1 MLQSLRT
8 FANRFAPKN
17 KSSIPQ
23 PSSSPSSSPSPSS
36 KPDMIPNINEYI
48 KEWLAIEN
56 IATKRFGQKYLVNYP
71 NDADDPCEE
80 TVIDE
85 CDDNKRYTCRKY
97 VSNSTNKNT
106 CVSKD
111 RIKKFQAP
119 NTIVGRYSINS
130 KTQYSIK
137 FEMKE
142 SVLFNNCFVIKGRT
156 FPMYYHVMLSEET
169 NNVYILFPA
178 GGIFEKD
185 EFNKNTELKEFLQEL
200 VDKILEQEMYKMKK
214 IIICGHSM
222 GCVLALYT
230 GMIMQKQDKDFF
242 DNNVI
247 IIGSAPFK
255 YANDESFTNL
265 KNVMVFVF
273 ALSRKGGNGWDL
285 DSFVNQGPC
294 EFNYKPIT
302 YVSNSTPEGDFDST
316 IINISEGGYDYLKF
330 MTEEGS
336 FYHRWENY
344 QHVLYE
350 IYVEPNYGGHG
361 GGKLNKTRRRQ
372 RRNKKRNTKKNNT
385 QYKKNTQYKNNK
397 K

>member
-23 PSSSPSSSPSPSS
+23 PSSPLSSPLSSPSS
-36 KPDMIPNINEYI
+36 KPDIIPNINEYI

-85 CDDNKRYTCRKY
+85 CDDNKRYKCRKY

-142 SVLFNNCFVIKGRT
+142 SVLFNNCFFIKGRT
-156 FPMYYHVMLSEET
+156 FPMYYHIMLSTET

-185 EFNKNTELKEFLQEL
+185 EFNKNPELKEFLQEL
-200 VDKILEQEMYKMKK
+200 VDKILEQEAYKMKK

-247 IIGSAPFK
+247 IVGSAPFK

-285 DSFVNQGPC
+285 DSFVNEGPC

-361 GGKLNKTRRRQ
+361 GRKLNKTKRQ
-372 RRNKKRNTKKNNT
+372 RRNKKRNAKKNKT
-385 QYKKNTQYKNNK
+385 QYKKNK